1 MRKELF
7 EVAEELKNWM
17 EQWAEAPDWSFP
29 HFVYRILAALPGSD
43 RLEGLVDDP
52 APIGWKEAD
61 LIGRLL
67 VEIQDADDVRDVVE
81 FLLGS
86 EEGSETE
93 G

>member
-7 EVAEELKNWM
+7 EVAEELRSWM
-17 EQWAEAPDWSFP
+17 EQAAAPEWSFP

-67 VEIQDADDVRDVVE
+67 VEIQDSNDVRDVVE
-81 FLLGS
+81 FLL
-86 EEGSETE
+86 EEEV
-93 G
+93 